1 MRRIIIS
8 IHLKRF
14 FLIVLMSIFFIVAL
28 SILIVGF
35 GENKLNFTKAIIP
48 KFLIKSDDIVFNQ
61 ENGGPKIK
69 VFITKENKV
78 EEMFLE
84 EYVRGVVSAEMP
96 VEFSPEAL
104 KSQAVAAR
112 TFALAHMEE
121 FGGKKYKSNTG
132 ANVCDTVQCQ
142 VFIHKEDR
150 LQAWPES
157 KRDEYWNKV
166 TDAVKETAGEVLTD
180 NGKLVMEPLF
190 FAVSSG
196 KTENG
201 SDIFSDD
208 ATYLKSVSSPGEEAA
223 PKYRSIIKV
232 SYRDFI
238 SKINSQYSNSGL
250 TVETLKNAVE
260 IKSRTEG
267 GSVKEIKVGRITLSG
282 VKFRSIMGLNS
293 ANFNIK
299 FNFNSIEI
307 SCTGYGHGV
316 GMSQWGAN
324 AMAKSGKSYKD
335 ILEHYYNG
343 IKITKVSSLSH
354 Q

>member
-14 FLIVLMSIFFIVAL
+14 LWVVLMSIFFIVSL
-28 SILIVGF
+28 SVFIVGF
-35 GENKLNFTKAIIP
+35 GQNKAIIP
-48 KFLIKSDDIVFNQ
+48 EFLMKSDDIVFN
-61 ENGGPKIK
+61 EANGIPKIK
-69 VFITKENKV
+69 VFITKENKI

-96 VEFSPEAL
+96 VEFAPEAL

-121 FGGKKYKSNTG
+121 FGGEKYKSNTG
-132 ANVCDTVQCQ
+132 ANVDDTVKCQ

-150 LQAWPES
+150 LKSWPQS
-157 KRDEYWNKV
+157 KKDEYWNKV
-166 TDAVKETAGEVLTD
+166 SDAVKETAGEVLTD
-180 NGKLVMEPLF
+180 DGKLVMEPLF

-196 KTENG
+196 KTENS
-201 SDIFSDD
+201 SDIFSED
-208 ATYLKSVSSPGEEAA
+208 ASYLKSVSSPGEELA
-223 PKYRSIIKV
+223 PKYRSTVKV
-232 SYRDFI
+232 SYGNFI
-238 SKINSQYSNSGL
+238 SKINAEYSNSGL
-250 TVETLKNAVE
+250 TTATLKNSVE
-260 IKSRTEG
+260 IKSRNEG

-299 FNFNSIEI
+299 FNSSNIEI
-307 SCTGYGHGV
+307 SCIGYGHGV

-335 ILEHYYNG
+335 ILEHYYKG
-343 IKITKVSSLSH
+343 TKITSINSFRN
-354 Q
+354 

>member
-8 IHLKRF
+8 IHLKTF
-14 FLIVLMSIFFIVAL
+14 FLIVLMSVFFILTL
-28 SILIVGF
+28 SIFIVGL
-35 GENKLNFTKAIIP
+35 GESKSSFTKAIIP
-48 KFLIKSDDIVFNQ
+48 KFLMKSDDIVFSQ
-61 ENGGPKIK
+61 ANGGPKIK
-69 VFITKENKV
+69 VFLTKKNKV

-96 VEFSPEAL
+96 VEFAPEAL
-104 KSQAVAAR
+104 KSQAVATR

-121 FGGKKYKSNTG
+121 FGGQKYKSDTG
-132 ANVCDTVQCQ
+132 ANVCDTVECQ

-150 LQAWPES
+150 LKSWPKS

-166 TDAVKETAGEVLTD
+166 TNAVKETAGEVLTD

-208 ATYLKSVSSPGEEAA
+208 VPYLKSVNSPGEEVA
-223 PKYRSIIKV
+223 PKYRSTVKV
-232 SYRDFI
+232 SYGDFI
-238 SKINSQYSNSGL
+238 SKITSQYSNSGL
-250 TVETLKNAVE
+250 TVGNLKNAVE
-260 IKSRTEG
+260 IKSRNEG

-282 VKFRSIMGLNS
+282 VKFRSIMALNS

-299 FNFNSIEI
+299 FNFNNIEM
-307 SCTGYGHGV
+307 SCIGYGHGV

-343 IKITKVSSLSH
+343 VKITNLNSLSG

>member
-1 MRRIIIS
+1 M
-8 IHLKRF
+8 
-14 FLIVLMSIFFIVAL
+14 IVFFIVAL
-28 SILIVGF
+28 SVFIVGF
-35 GENKLNFTKAIIP
+35 GQNKSNFTKSIIP
-48 KFLIKSDDIVFNQ
+48 QFFMKSGDIVFN
-61 ENGGPKIK
+61 EANGGPKIK

-96 VEFSPEAL
+96 AEFEPDAL

-121 FGGKKYKSNTG
+121 FGGEKYKSNTG
-132 ANVCDTVQCQ
+132 ANVSDTVQCQ
-142 VFIHKEDR
+142 VFMHKEDR
-150 LQAWPES
+150 MNSWPKS

-166 TDAVKETAGEVLTD
+166 TNAVKETAGEILTID
-180 NGKLVMEPLF
+180 GKLVKEPLF

-208 ATYLKSVSSPGEEAA
+208 APYLKSVSSPGEEAA
-223 PKYRSIIKV
+223 PKYRSIVKV
-232 SYRDFI
+232 SYSNFI
-238 SKINSQYSNSGL
+238 NKINCEYSNSGL
-250 TVETLKNAVE
+250 TAATLKNSIE
-260 IKSRTEG
+260 IKSRNEG
-267 GSVKEIKVGRITLSG
+267 GSVKEIRVGRITLSG

-299 FNFNSIEI
+299 FNFNNIEI
-307 SCTGYGHGV
+307 SCIGYGHGV

-343 IKITKVSSLSH
+343 TSITSISSFKN
-354 Q
+354 